1 MLCYLTEGNVPDSVC
16 AISLPV
22 LADDRSHVLVAEN
35 AAARLH
41 PAFPTRRNLL
51 EQQHRCFAKSPL
63 IYFALAAGVLA
74 GCMEQRCGPFCLSS

>member
-41 PAFPTRRNLL
+41 PVFPTPCHLP
-51 EQQHRCFAKSPL
+51 EQQHQRLAKLDSFSSH
-63 IYFALAAGVLA
+63 IWSACSCV
-74 GCMEQRCGPFCLSS
+74 EQWCGQFCPSS